1 MEEEK
6 WIGGMLAKEGYT
18 QDGTVDLKGRPILR
32 SKGGRWKACS
42 FIVGYELLER
52 MAYFGV
58 LANLVV
64 YLTTRLHEGT
74 VESSN
79 NVTNW
84 IGTTWMTPILGAYIA
99 DTYLGRYWTFVISS
113 AIYFLGM
120 CLLTLSVSL
129 PALKP
134 PLSSSFQVAI
144 FYTALYIIA
153 VGNGGTKPNIST
165 LGAEQFDRYEPKE
178 KLQKLSFFNWWM
190 FTIFIGTLF
199 ANTVVVYV
207 QDNVG
212 WSLGYGLP
220 TLGLAISVL
229 VFLVGTPFYRHKI
242 LSGSPFTH
250 MAMVLVAALR
260 KHKVILPDEPKDL
273 HELSPDEYTSA
284 RKFRIDHTPSL
295 RALDKAAVKTGRLSG
310 SWRLCPVTQV
320 EETKQMVKMIPILIV
335 TFIPSAVLAQTNT
348 LFVKQ
353 GATLERSMGPNF
365 DIPPASLAAFITLSM
380 LISIVVYDRYFVPLV
395 RRYTKNPRGI
405 TILQRMGIGIVI
417 HIICMITASLTEK
430 RRLNVARDNN
440 ITGKSEIVPLSIFVL
455 LPQFLLM
462 GISDAFFLVA
472 DIEFFY
478 DQAPES
484 MKSIGTSYYTTSLG
498 IGQFLSGFLL
508 KTVADVTNKNH
519 HKGWILNNLNASRL
533 DYFYAFLGVLSV
545 LNLIVFLI
553 VTKKFVYNVDQE
565 PEEFSKTDPAEK

>member
-6 WIGGMLAKEGYT
+6 WIGGMLAEEGYT
-18 QDGTVDLKGRPILR
+18 
-32 SKGGRWKACS
+32 RWYSC
-42 FIVGYELLER
+42 ELLER

-84 IGTTWMTPILGAYIA
+84 IGTTWMTTIIGAYIA
-99 DTYLGRYWTFVISS
+99 DTYLGRYWTFVVSS

-134 PLSSSFQVAI
+134 SLCGKGVLAQDCDARASSFQVAI
-144 FYTALYIIA
+144 FYSALYIIA

-260 KHKVILPDEPKDL
+260 NRKVILPDEPKDL
-273 HELSPDEYTSA
+273 HKLSPDEYTSA

-295 RALDKAAVKTGRLSG
+295 RALDKAAVKTGRLTG
-310 SWRLCPVTQV
+310 PWRLCPVTQV

-335 TFIPSAVLAQTNT
+335 TFIPCAVLAQTNT

-353 GATLERSMGPNF
+353 GATLQRSMGPNF

-380 LISIVVYDRYFVPLV
+380 LISIVVYDRYFVSLV

-417 HIICMITASLTEK
+417 HIICMITASLTE
-430 RRLNVARDNN
+430 RERLNVARDN

-455 LPQFLLM
+455 LPH
-462 GISDAFFLVA
+462 
-472 DIEFFY
+472 
-478 DQAPES
+478 
-484 MKSIGTSYYTTSLG
+484 LG
-498 IGQFLSGFLL
+498 IGQFLSSFLL
-508 KTVADVTNKNH
+508 KTVADVTKKNH

-553 VTKKFVYNVDQE
+553 VTRKFVYNIEQE
-565 PEEFSKTDPAEK
+565 PEEFSKTELAEK